1 MLNSKKNFPKI
12 FKALAS
18 YTISIINILVFLI
31 ISIGIIAEIIGYN
44 DKDQILGKYGS
55 IVASQ
60 FYYLFG
66 FSGIIFSIYML
77 KKSSDFLKA
86 KENKKLFKN
95 IFLILIITISLGGLI
110 FIFREF
116 VTVFNNYKIIGFIP
130 FKLSDFLV
138 KNLAGSIGT
147 TLFYI
152 LISIFSINQLNNK
165 LLSAILKKIVNS
177 FSKLRFVF
185 NNYKIIGFIP
195 FKLSDFLVKNIAGSI
210 GTTLFYI
217 LISIFSINQL
227 NNKLLSSILKKIV
240 NSFSK
245 LRFIFNRTKYQ
256 NTSKDE
262 ENEIKINLEKEPE
275 KQKLQ
280 LEDKVEQVVET
291 GVVKNEK
298 RKKKFTNFQLP
309 SLSLLDEPEKPKVP
323 YNKEMALEK
332 ARSIEEKL
340 VNFGIEGKIT
350 EIKPGPVITMY
361 EYKPAAGT
369 KINKIASL
377 SNDLAMALKATRVRI
392 IAPIPGKDVVG
403 IEVPNDIRETVYL
416 KELLSKEKFKKDLSP
431 IFLSLGKDIGGSPMF
446 MDLKKAPHLM
456 IAGTTGSGKSVFLH
470 SIITSMLYKGTP
482 QDLRFIMIDPKMLEL
497 SGYEDIPHLLHP
509 VVTDPK
515 KSAAALRWAVKEMEM
530 RYKLLSDIGV
540 RDIDSYNSKVQS
552 NNDFDAA
559 SDLLPY
565 IVIII
570 DELADLMFVA
580 PNEIKESITRL
591 SQMARAAGIHL
602 IVASQRPSADVVAG
616 LIKANFPA
624 RISFAVSSKTDS
636 RIILDASGA
645 EELLGK
651 GDMLLLQPPNNL
663 IRIQGSIIS
672 DKERENISNHLK
684 KESPPEYN
692 SEITKVEEETIEGE
706 ELNYEKD
713 ALYDQAL
720 EIVKQTKQ
728 ASISMV
734 QRRLKIGYNRAANI
748 IEMMEREGIVGEQ
761 ESAGKPRKV
770 NI

>member
-1 MLNSKKNFPKI
+1 MLNSKNNFPKI
-12 FKALAS
+12 FKVLAL
-18 YTISIINILVFLI
+18 YTLSIINILIFLI
-31 ISIGIIAEIIGYN
+31 ISIGIIAEIIGYS
-44 DKDQILGKYGS
+44 DKNLILGKYGS
-55 IVASQ
+55 IIASQ

-66 FSGIIFSIYML
+66 LSGIIFSIYIL
-77 KKSSDFLKA
+77 KKSLDFLKA

-95 IFLILIITISLGGLI
+95 IFLILIITISCGGLI

-116 VTVFNNYKIIGFIP
+116 FAVFNNYKIIGFIP
-130 FKLSDFLV
+130 FKLSDFLI
-138 KNLAGSIGT
+138 KNIAGSVGT

-152 LISIFSINQLNNK
+152 LISIFSINQLNDK
-165 LLSAILKKIVNS
+165 LLGIISKKLINLI
-177 FSKLRFVF
+177 SKL
-185 NNYKIIGFIP
+185 
-195 FKLSDFLVKNIAGSI
+195 
-210 GTTLFYI
+210 
-217 LISIFSINQL
+217 
-227 NNKLLSSILKKIV
+227 KLL
-240 NSFSK
+240 
-245 LRFIFNRTKYQ
+245 FNKTEDQ
-256 NTSKDE
+256 STSKNE

-275 KQKLQ
+275 KQKPIV
-280 LEDKVEQVVET
+280 EDRVEQVAESN
-291 GVVKNEK
+291 VVKSEK

-323 YNKEMALEK
+323 YNKEMALDK

-361 EYKPAAGT
+361 EYKPTAGT

-416 KELLSKEKFKKDLSP
+416 KELLSKDKFKKDLSP

-515 KSAAALRWAVKEMEM
+515 KSAAALKWAVKEMEM

-552 NNDFDAA
+552 NNDFDAT

-684 KESPPEYN
+684 NESPPEYN
-692 SEITKVEEETIEGE
+692 SEITKVEEESIEGE

>member
-1 MLNSKKNFPKI
+1 MLNSKNNFPKI
-12 FKALAS
+12 FKVLAS
-18 YTISIINILVFLI
+18 YTLSIINILIFLI
-31 ISIGIIAEIIGYN
+31 ISIGIIAEIIGYS
-44 DKDQILGKYGS
+44 DKNLILGKYGS
-55 IVASQ
+55 IIASQ

-66 FSGIIFSIYML
+66 LSGIIFSVYIL
-77 KKSSDFLKA
+77 KKSLDFLKA

-95 IFLILIITISLGGLI
+95 IFLILIITISCGGLI

-116 VTVFNNYKIIGFIP
+116 FAVFNNYRIIGFIP
-130 FKLSDFLV
+130 FKLSDFLI
-138 KNLAGSIGT
+138 KNIAGSVGT

-152 LISIFSINQLNNK
+152 LISTFSINQLNNK
-165 LLSAILKKIVNS
+165 LLEIISKKLINLI
-177 FSKLRFVF
+177 SKLKFVF
-185 NNYKIIGFIP
+185 NKTEDQ
-195 FKLSDFLVKNIAGSI
+195 S
-210 GTTLFYI
+210 
-217 LISIFSINQL
+217 
-227 NNKLLSSILKKIV
+227 
-240 NSFSK
+240 
-245 LRFIFNRTKYQ
+245 
-256 NTSKDE
+256 TSKNE

-275 KQKLQ
+275 KQKPIV
-280 LEDKVEQVVET
+280 ENRVEQIAESNI
-291 GVVKNEK
+291 VKSEK

-323 YNKEMALEK
+323 YNKEMALNK

-416 KELLSKEKFKKDLSP
+416 KELLSKDKFKKDLSP

-515 KSAAALRWAVKEMEM
+515 KSAAALKWAVKEMEM

-552 NNDFDAA
+552 NNDFDAT

-684 KESPPEYN
+684 NESPPEYN
-692 SEITKVEEETIEGE
+692 SEITKVEEESIEGE

>member
-18 YTISIINILVFLI
+18 YTISVINILIFLI

-86 KENKKLFKN
+86 KENKNLFKN

-116 VTVFNNYKIIGFIP
+116 VT
-130 FKLSDFLV
+130 
-138 KNLAGSIGT
+138 
-147 TLFYI
+147 
-152 LISIFSINQLNNK
+152 
-165 LLSAILKKIVNS
+165 
-177 FSKLRFVF
+177 VF

-227 NNKLLSSILKKIV
+227 NNKLLSAILKKIV

-256 NTSKDE
+256 TTSKDE

-280 LEDKVEQVVET
+280 LEDKVEQVAET

-431 IFLSLGKDIGGSPMF
+431 IFLSFGKDIGGSPMF
-446 MDLKKAPHLM
+446 IYLKKAPHLM

-515 KSAAALRWAVKEMEM
+515 KSAAALRWAVKELEM

-636 RIILDASGA
+636 RIILDSSGA

>member
-1 MLNSKKNFPKI
+1 MLNSKNNFPKI
-12 FKALAS
+12 FKVLAL
-18 YTISIINILVFLI
+18 YTLSIINILIFLI
-31 ISIGIIAEIIGYN
+31 ISIGIIAEIIGYS
-44 DKDQILGKYGS
+44 DKNLILGKYGS
-55 IVASQ
+55 IIASQ

-66 FSGIIFSIYML
+66 LSGIIFSIYIL
-77 KKSSDFLKA
+77 KKSLDFLKA

-95 IFLILIITISLGGLI
+95 IFLILIITISCGGLI

-116 VTVFNNYKIIGFIP
+116 FAVFNNYKIIGFIP
-130 FKLSDFLV
+130 FKLSDFLI
-138 KNLAGSIGT
+138 KNIAGSVGT

-165 LLSAILKKIVNS
+165 LLGIISKKLINLI
-177 FSKLRFVF
+177 SKL
-185 NNYKIIGFIP
+185 
-195 FKLSDFLVKNIAGSI
+195 
-210 GTTLFYI
+210 
-217 LISIFSINQL
+217 
-227 NNKLLSSILKKIV
+227 KLL
-240 NSFSK
+240 
-245 LRFIFNRTKYQ
+245 FNKTEDQ
-256 NTSKDE
+256 STSKNE

-275 KQKLQ
+275 KQKPIV
-280 LEDKVEQVVET
+280 EDRVEQIAESN
-291 GVVKNEK
+291 VVKNEK

-323 YNKEMALEK
+323 YNKEMALDK

-361 EYKPAAGT
+361 EYKPEAGT

-416 KELLSKEKFKKDLSP
+416 KELLSKDKFKKDLSP

-515 KSAAALRWAVKEMEM
+515 KSAAALKWAVKEMEM

-552 NNDFDAA
+552 NNDFDAT

-684 KESPPEYN
+684 NESPPEYN
-692 SEITKVEEETIEGE
+692 SEITKVEEESIEGE

>member
-1 MLNSKKNFPKI
+1 MLNSKNNFPKI
-12 FKALAS
+12 FKVLAL
-18 YTISIINILVFLI
+18 YTLSIINILIFLI
-31 ISIGIIAEIIGYN
+31 ISIGTIAEIIGYS
-44 DKDQILGKYGS
+44 DKNLILGKYGS
-55 IVASQ
+55 IIASQ

-66 FSGIIFSIYML
+66 LSGIIFSIYIL
-77 KKSSDFLKA
+77 KKSLDFLKA

-95 IFLILIITISLGGLI
+95 IFLILIITISCGGLI
-110 FIFREF
+110 FIYREF
-116 VTVFNNYKIIGFIP
+116 FAVFNNYKIIGFIP
-130 FKLSDFLV
+130 FKLSDFLI
-138 KNLAGSIGT
+138 KNIAGSVGT

-152 LISIFSINQLNNK
+152 LISIFSINQLNDK
-165 LLSAILKKIVNS
+165 LLGIISKKLINLI
-177 FSKLRFVF
+177 SKL
-185 NNYKIIGFIP
+185 
-195 FKLSDFLVKNIAGSI
+195 
-210 GTTLFYI
+210 
-217 LISIFSINQL
+217 
-227 NNKLLSSILKKIV
+227 KLL
-240 NSFSK
+240 
-245 LRFIFNRTKYQ
+245 FNKTEDQ
-256 NTSKDE
+256 STSKNE

-275 KQKLQ
+275 KQKPIV
-280 LEDKVEQVVET
+280 EDRVEQIA
-291 GVVKNEK
+291 GSNVVKNEK

-323 YNKEMALEK
+323 YNKEMALDK

-416 KELLSKEKFKKDLSP
+416 KELLSKDKFKKDLSP

-515 KSAAALRWAVKEMEM
+515 KSAAALKWAVKEMEM

-552 NNDFDAA
+552 NNDFDAT

-684 KESPPEYN
+684 NESPPEYN
-692 SEITKVEEETIEGE
+692 SEITKVEEESIEGE

>member
-1 MLNSKKNFPKI
+1 MLNSKNNFPKI
-12 FKALAS
+12 FKVLAL
-18 YTISIINILVFLI
+18 YTLSIINILIFLI
-31 ISIGIIAEIIGYN
+31 ISIGIIAEIIGYS
-44 DKDQILGKYGS
+44 DKNLILGKYGS
-55 IVASQ
+55 IIASQ

-66 FSGIIFSIYML
+66 LSGIIFSIYIL
-77 KKSSDFLKA
+77 KKSLDFLKA

-95 IFLILIITISLGGLI
+95 IFLILIITISCGGLI
-110 FIFREF
+110 FIYREF
-116 VTVFNNYKIIGFIP
+116 FAVFNNYKIIGFIP
-130 FKLSDFLV
+130 FKLSDFLI
-138 KNLAGSIGT
+138 KNIAGSVGT

-152 LISIFSINQLNNK
+152 LISIFSINQLNDK
-165 LLSAILKKIVNS
+165 LLGIISKKLINLI
-177 FSKLRFVF
+177 SKL
-185 NNYKIIGFIP
+185 
-195 FKLSDFLVKNIAGSI
+195 
-210 GTTLFYI
+210 
-217 LISIFSINQL
+217 
-227 NNKLLSSILKKIV
+227 KLL
-240 NSFSK
+240 
-245 LRFIFNRTKYQ
+245 FNKTEDQ
-256 NTSKDE
+256 STSKNE

-275 KQKLQ
+275 KQKPIV
-280 LEDKVEQVVET
+280 EDRVEQIA
-291 GVVKNEK
+291 GSNVVKNEK

-323 YNKEMALEK
+323 YNKEMALDK

-416 KELLSKEKFKKDLSP
+416 KELLSKDKFKKDLSP

-515 KSAAALRWAVKEMEM
+515 KSAAALKWAVKEMEM

-552 NNDFDAA
+552 NNDFDAT

-684 KESPPEYN
+684 NESPPEYN
-692 SEITKVEEETIEGE
+692 SEITKVEEESIEGE

>member
-1 MLNSKKNFPKI
+1 MLNSKNNFPKI
-12 FKALAS
+12 FKVLAL
-18 YTISIINILVFLI
+18 YTLSIINILIFLI
-31 ISIGIIAEIIGYN
+31 ISIGIIAEIIGYS
-44 DKDQILGKYGS
+44 DKNLILGKYGS
-55 IVASQ
+55 IIASQ

-66 FSGIIFSIYML
+66 LSGIIFSIYIL
-77 KKSSDFLKA
+77 KKSLDFLKA

-95 IFLILIITISLGGLI
+95 IFLILIITISCGGLI

-116 VTVFNNYKIIGFIP
+116 FAVFNNYKIIGFIP
-130 FKLSDFLV
+130 FKLSDFLI
-138 KNLAGSIGT
+138 KNIAGSVGT

-152 LISIFSINQLNNK
+152 LISIFSINQLNDK
-165 LLSAILKKIVNS
+165 LLGIISKKLINLI
-177 FSKLRFVF
+177 SKL
-185 NNYKIIGFIP
+185 
-195 FKLSDFLVKNIAGSI
+195 
-210 GTTLFYI
+210 
-217 LISIFSINQL
+217 
-227 NNKLLSSILKKIV
+227 KLL
-240 NSFSK
+240 
-245 LRFIFNRTKYQ
+245 FNKTENQ
-256 NTSKDE
+256 STSKNE

-275 KQKLQ
+275 KQKPIV
-280 LEDKVEQVVET
+280 EDRVEQIAESN
-291 GVVKNEK
+291 VVKNEK

-323 YNKEMALEK
+323 YNKEMALDK

-416 KELLSKEKFKKDLSP
+416 KELLSKDKFKKDLSP

-515 KSAAALRWAVKEMEM
+515 KSAAALKWAVKEMEM

-552 NNDFDAA
+552 NNDFDAT

-684 KESPPEYN
+684 NESPPEYN
-692 SEITKVEEETIEGE
+692 SEITKVEEESIEGE

>member
-1 MLNSKKNFPKI
+1 MLNSKNNFPKI
-12 FKALAS
+12 FKVLAL
-18 YTISIINILVFLI
+18 YTLSIINILIFLI
-31 ISIGIIAEIIGYN
+31 ISIGIIAEIIGYS
-44 DKDQILGKYGS
+44 DKNLILGKYGS
-55 IVASQ
+55 IIASQ

-66 FSGIIFSIYML
+66 LSGIIFSIYIL
-77 KKSSDFLKA
+77 KKSLDFLKA

-95 IFLILIITISLGGLI
+95 IFLILIITISCGGLI

-116 VTVFNNYKIIGFIP
+116 FAVFNNYKIIGFIP
-130 FKLSDFLV
+130 FKLSDFLI
-138 KNLAGSIGT
+138 KNIAGSVGT

-152 LISIFSINQLNNK
+152 LISIFSINQLNDK
-165 LLSAILKKIVNS
+165 LLGIISKKLINLI
-177 FSKLRFVF
+177 SKL
-185 NNYKIIGFIP
+185 
-195 FKLSDFLVKNIAGSI
+195 
-210 GTTLFYI
+210 
-217 LISIFSINQL
+217 
-227 NNKLLSSILKKIV
+227 KLL
-240 NSFSK
+240 
-245 LRFIFNRTKYQ
+245 FNKTEDQ
-256 NTSKDE
+256 STSKNE

-275 KQKLQ
+275 KQKPMV
-280 LEDKVEQVVET
+280 EDRVEQMAESN
-291 GVVKNEK
+291 VVKSEK

-309 SLSLLDEPEKPKVP
+309 SFSLLDEPEKPKVP
-323 YNKEMALEK
+323 YNKEMALDK

-416 KELLSKEKFKKDLSP
+416 KELLSKDKFKKDLSP

-515 KSAAALRWAVKEMEM
+515 KSAAALKWAVKEMEM

-552 NNDFDAA
+552 NNDFDAT

-684 KESPPEYN
+684 NESPPEYN
-692 SEITKVEEETIEGE
+692 SEITKVEEESIEGE